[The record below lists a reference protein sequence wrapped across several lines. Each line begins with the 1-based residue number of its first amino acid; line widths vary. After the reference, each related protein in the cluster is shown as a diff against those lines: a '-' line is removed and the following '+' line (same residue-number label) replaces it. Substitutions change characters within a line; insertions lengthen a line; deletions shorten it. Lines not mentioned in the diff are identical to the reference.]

1 MKKLL
6 CCLLAALV
14 LAGCSSAPKENSN
27 STPEGQEARTVKV
40 GVIGENNE
48 YWQPII
54 DEMAKDNVTI
64 EFVTFSDYAMVNK
77 ALAAGDIDIDSFQ
90 HYAYFDKDCEANG
103 YDLTAIGE
111 TVLAP
116 LSLYSKKIT
125 SIDEIQDGDKIA
137 IASDVTNGGRAIKL
151 LESLGYLEVDPSKG
165 YTPSVTDITKYNV
178 NIELIEIEAN
188 TIPSI
193 LPDVT
198 AGFINGTIAI
208 DSGLSPNKD
217 SIFMET
223 VQEGSDN
230 PYINIIAARTADKDD
245 AVYKKI
251 CELFQTDAVAQI
263 INDQYDG
270 ALIPAWK

>member
-1 MKKLL
+1 M
-6 CCLLAALV
+6 
-14 LAGCSSAPKENSN
+14 
-27 STPEGQEARTVKV
+27 
-40 GVIGENNE
+40 
-48 YWQPII
+48 
-54 DEMAKDNVTI
+54 
-64 EFVTFSDYAMVNK
+64 
-77 ALAAGDIDIDSFQ
+77 
-90 HYAYFDKDCEANG
+90 
-103 YDLTAIGE
+103 
-111 TVLAP
+111 
-116 LSLYSKKIT
+116 
-125 SIDEIQDGDKIA
+125 
-137 IASDVTNGGRAIKL
+137 TNGGRAIKL
-151 LESLGYLEVDPSKG
+151 LESLGFIEVDPEKG

-178 NIELIEIEAN
+178 NIEIIEIEAN

-217 SIFMET
+217 SIFMES